1 MKKNKGFKLI
11 YKYRWLLI
19 IIYISIASLA
29 TFTAVISAKS
39 PTFKYEIRCLE
50 PPQSYQEIIN
60 NLTFKEE
67 VTFCVDNLAIDNL
80 NGFYKSNSDYIYLD
94 KNNLEFEKTI
104 YHEYS
109 HFLMS
114 KKIKDTK
121 VKQLIAEM
129 NLTDEK
135 LTDITAFFLLLERG
149 QSLVDIQKFSY
160 IEPLDLLSLENEDFW
175 TYIAEVYEIEG
186 LKEDPDTLF
195 TTWIEVNNQKE

>member
-1 MKKNKGFKLI
+1 MKKNKAFKLI

-50 PPQSYQEIIN
+50 PPETYKNVID
-60 NLTFKEE
+60 NLKFQDA
-67 VTFCVDNLAIDNL
+67 VTFCVDNLAVDNL

-94 KNNLEFEKTI
+94 NQNLEFEKTI

-114 KKIKDTK
+114 KKIKDTNI
-121 VKQLIAEM
+121 KQLIKDM

-160 IEPLDLLSLENEDFW
+160 IEPIDLLTLENEAFW
-175 TYIAEVYEIEG
+175 NYITEVYEIEG
-186 LKEDPDTLF
+186 LNEDPDKLF
-195 TTWIEVNNQKE
+195 TNWIEVNNQIK

>member
-1 MKKNKGFKLI
+1 MKKNRFFKLI

-50 PPQSYQEIIN
+50 PQQSYKNVID
-60 NLTFKEE
+60 NLTFKDE
-67 VTFCVDNLAIDNL
+67 VTFCVDNLVVDNL

-94 KNNLEFEKTI
+94 NNNLEFEKTI

-114 KKIKDTK
+114 KKIKETD
-121 VKQLIAEM
+121 VKQLIADM

-149 QSLVDIQKFSY
+149 QTLVDIQKFSY
-160 IEPLDLLSLENEDFW
+160 IEPIDLLSLDNEDFW

-195 TTWIEVNNQKE
+195 TNWIEINNQQN